1 MQTVTLEVSESFI
14 PKLKSILEQY
24 PTSEVHIKQ
33 DALSNEIQKRIKD
46 IDEGREK
53 LTPFEDGMKNLREKL
68 EAKYANKTNS

>member
-24 PTSEVHIKQ
+24 PASEVHIKH

-46 IDEGREK
+46 IDEGREQLISHEEIWERIEK
-53 LTPFEDGMKNLREKL
+53 KIIDYKN
-68 EAKYANKTNS
+68 AN